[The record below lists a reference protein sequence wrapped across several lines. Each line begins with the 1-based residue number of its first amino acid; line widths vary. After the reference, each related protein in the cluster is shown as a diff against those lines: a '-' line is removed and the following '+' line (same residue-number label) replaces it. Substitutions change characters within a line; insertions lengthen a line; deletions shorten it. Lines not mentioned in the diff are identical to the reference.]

1 MKDASAHGQLQRA
14 GRFRL
19 DHDTMEMKG
28 KVVLITGGA
37 GALGQTVVPAFVAT
51 GASVVLGDLNPVQM
65 PDVATLKAD
74 FTDQTQVRAL
84 VDQVIRTTGRLD
96 ALINLVGGFGTGRA
110 VETDVSLW
118 QRMLAM
124 NLTSA
129 FLLSQ
134 AVLPSMLQKG
144 QGRIVHV
151 AARAALEPF
160 VGAAAYIVSKA
171 GLIGLVRTLSS
182 ELEGSGVTVNAVLPS
197 TIDTPANRR
206 AMPAADPSKWA
217 RPDAIAHAL
226 TFLASDSASQI
237 SGALIPIG

>member
-1 MKDASAHGQLQRA
+1 MD
-14 GRFRL
+14 
-19 DHDTMEMKG
+19 MKG

-37 GALGQTVVPAFVAT
+37 GALGQTVVPAFVST
-51 GASVVLGDLNPVQM
+51 GASVILGDRTPVQM
-65 PDVATLKAD
+65 PGITALKAD
-74 FTDQTQVRAL
+74 FTDHTQVRNL
-84 VDQVIRTTGRLD
+84 VDEVVRTSGRLD
-96 ALINLVGGFGTGRA
+96 ALINLVGGFATGRL

-118 QRMLAM
+118 ERMLTM

-134 AVLPSMLQKG
+134 AVLPFMLQHG

-160 VGAAAYIVSKA
+160 AGAAAYIVSKA
-171 GLIGLVRTLSS
+171 GLIGLIRTLSS

-217 RPDAIAHAL
+217 RPDSIAHTL
-226 TFLASDSASQI
+226 TFLASEAASQI
-237 SGALIPIG
+237 NGALISIG

>member
-1 MKDASAHGQLQRA
+1 MD
-14 GRFRL
+14 
-19 DHDTMEMKG
+19 MKG

-37 GALGQTVVPAFVAT
+37 GALGQTVVPAFVST
-51 GASVVLGDLNPVQM
+51 GASVILGDRTPVQM
-65 PDVATLKAD
+65 PGITALKAD
-74 FTDQTQVRAL
+74 FTDHTQVRNL
-84 VDQVIRTTGRLD
+84 VDEVIRTSGRLD
-96 ALINLVGGFGTGRA
+96 ALINLVGGFATGRL

-118 QRMLAM
+118 QRMLTM

-134 AVLPSMLQKG
+134 AVLPFMLQHG

-160 VGAAAYIVSKA
+160 AGAAAYIVSKA
-171 GLIGLVRTLSS
+171 GLIGLIRTLSS

-217 RPDAIAHAL
+217 RPDSIAHTL
-226 TFLASDSASQI
+226 TFLASEAASQI
-237 SGALIPIG
+237 NGALIPIG

>member
-1 MKDASAHGQLQRA
+1 MY
-14 GRFRL
+14 
-19 DHDTMEMKG
+19 MKG

-37 GALGQTVVPAFVAT
+37 GALGQTVVPAFVST
-51 GASVVLGDLNPVQM
+51 GASVILGDRTPVQV
-65 PDVATLKAD
+65 PGITALKAD
-74 FTDQTQVRAL
+74 FTDHTQVRNL
-84 VDQVIRTTGRLD
+84 VDEVIGTSGRLD
-96 ALINLVGGFGTGRA
+96 TLINLVGGFATGRL

-118 QRMLAM
+118 QRMLTM

-134 AVLPSMLQKG
+134 AVLPSMLQHG

-160 VGAAAYIVSKA
+160 AGAAAYIVSKA
-171 GLIGLVRTLSS
+171 GLIGLIRTLSS
-182 ELEGSGVTVNAVLPS
+182 ELEGSGVTVNALLPS

-217 RPDAIAHAL
+217 RPDSIAHTL
-226 TFLASDSASQI
+226 TFLASDAASQI
-237 SGALIPIG
+237 NGALIPIG

>member
-1 MKDASAHGQLQRA
+1 MD
-14 GRFRL
+14 
-19 DHDTMEMKG
+19 MKG

-37 GALGQTVVPAFVAT
+37 GALGQTVVPAFVST
-51 GASVVLGDLNPVQM
+51 GASVILGDRSPVPM
-65 PDVATLKAD
+65 PGITALKAD
-74 FTDQTQVRAL
+74 CTDQTQVRNL
-84 VDQVIRTTGRLD
+84 VDEVIRTSGRLD
-96 ALINLVGGFGTGRA
+96 ALINLVGGFATGRL

-118 QRMLAM
+118 QRMLTM

-134 AVLPSMLQKG
+134 AVLPFMLQHG

-160 VGAAAYIVSKA
+160 TGAAAYIVSKT
-171 GLIGLVRTLSS
+171 GLIGLIRTLSS

-197 TIDTPANRR
+197 TIETPGNRR

-217 RPDAIAHAL
+217 RPDSIAH
-226 TFLASDSASQI
+226 TWTSLASDAASQI
-237 SGALIPIG
+237 KGALIPIG

>member
-1 MKDASAHGQLQRA
+1 MD
-14 GRFRL
+14 
-19 DHDTMEMKG
+19 MKG

-37 GALGQTVVPAFVAT
+37 GALGRTVVPAFVST
-51 GASVVLGDLNPVQM
+51 GASVILGDRTPVQM
-65 PDVATLKAD
+65 PGITALKAD
-74 FTDQTQVRAL
+74 FTDHTQVRNL
-84 VDQVIRTTGRLD
+84 VDEVIRTSGRLD
-96 ALINLVGGFGTGRA
+96 ALINLVGGFATGRL

-118 QRMLAM
+118 QRMLTM

-134 AVLPSMLQKG
+134 AVLPFMLQHG

-160 VGAAAYIVSKA
+160 TGAAAYIVSKT
-171 GLIGLVRTLSS
+171 GLIGLIRTLSS

-217 RPDAIAHAL
+217 RPDSIAHTL
-226 TFLASDSASQI
+226 TFLASEAASQI
-237 SGALIPIG
+237 NGALIPIG

>member
-1 MKDASAHGQLQRA
+1 MD
-14 GRFRL
+14 
-19 DHDTMEMKG
+19 MKG

-37 GALGQTVVPAFVAT
+37 GALGQTVVPAFVST
-51 GASVVLGDLNPVQM
+51 GASVILGDRTPVQM
-65 PDVATLKAD
+65 PGITALKAD
-74 FTDQTQVRAL
+74 FTDHTQVRNL
-84 VDQVIRTTGRLD
+84 VDEVVRTSGRLD
-96 ALINLVGGFGTGRA
+96 ALINLVGGFATGRL

-118 QRMLAM
+118 QRMLTM

-134 AVLPSMLQKG
+134 AVLPFMLQHG

-160 VGAAAYIVSKA
+160 AGAAAYIVSKA
-171 GLIGLVRTLSS
+171 GLIGLIRTLSS

-217 RPDAIAHAL
+217 RPDSIAHTL
-226 TFLASDSASQI
+226 TFLASEAASQI
-237 SGALIPIG
+237 NGALISIG